1 MAFHRFHLRGKQG
14 ATIDIGLALMAL
26 NLRKLGKYMERKV
39 RKTEKI
45 SSILTI
51 NIKIELIFFL
61 RKNYCPTLSFYEDWQ
76 QNETWEIGLSVT
88 NLINQ
93 EVFDL
98 IEYESSITFNGQE
111 FIIKKMTKNV
121 VGGLV
126 TKQIVATHIYYT
138 IQDGYQYEKV
148 TGTKSI
154 NQLLTHIFKA
164 GNRGFTWEVIDPNKK
179 FLTVQQENFGDGNY
193 LKLINE
199 LLSDYN
205 AVVIPNNKH
214 LMFYPISE
222 YGQKVEEQIRYKYNT
237 DDVTF
242 DIDTYSL
249 KTQIKGY
256 GKLKEGIN
264 TENPKDSDYVFT
276 PITYTSPE
284 SETWGIRIQDPVTDE
299 RYTIS
304 GNMLERLKNDLQ
316 DYPSISGSVTLKWKI
331 NPQKGD
337 YVPFIYEPLNIN
349 TYIQVVGIKTYP
361 AIPNKP
367 PEITLSNTK
376 KTMTAI
382 LANMVK
388 KGVV

>member
-1 MAFHRFHLRGKQG
+1 MD
-14 ATIDIGLALMAL
+14 DII
-26 NLRKLGKYMERKV
+26 V
-39 RKTEKI
+39 RNYEQTKEE
-45 SSILTI
+45 ILVRYD
-51 NIKIELIFFL
+51 KD
-61 RKNYCPTLSFYEDWQ
+61 SFYEDWQ

-222 YGQKVEEQIRYKYNT
+222 YGRKVEEQIRYKYNT
-237 DDVTF
+237 DEVTF

-284 SETWGIRIQDPVTDE
+284 SKTWGIRIQDPVTDE

-316 DYPSISGSVTLKWKI
+316 DYPSISGSVNLKWKI

>member
-1 MAFHRFHLRGKQG
+1 MD
-14 ATIDIGLALMAL
+14 DII
-26 NLRKLGKYMERKV
+26 V
-39 RKTEKI
+39 RNYEQTKKE
-45 SSILTI
+45 ILVGYD
-51 NIKIELIFFL
+51 KD
-61 RKNYCPTLSFYEDWQ
+61 SFYENWQ

-98 IEYESSITFNGQE
+98 IEYESSIIFNGQE
-111 FIIKKMTKNV
+111 FIIKKMTENV

-126 TKQIVATHIYYT
+126 TKQVVATHIYYT

-237 DDVTF
+237 DEVTF

-264 TENPKDSDYVFT
+264 TENPKDSDYVFK

-284 SETWGIRIQDPVTDE
+284 SKTWGIRIQDPVTDE

>member
-1 MAFHRFHLRGKQG
+1 MD
-14 ATIDIGLALMAL
+14 DII
-26 NLRKLGKYMERKV
+26 V
-39 RKTEKI
+39 RNYEQTKEE
-45 SSILTI
+45 ILVRY
-51 NIKIELIFFL
+51 NKD
-61 RKNYCPTLSFYEDWQ
+61 SFYEDWQ

-98 IEYESSITFNGQE
+98 IEYESSIIFNGQE

-199 LLSDYN
+199 ILSDYN

-222 YGQKVEEQIRYKYNT
+222 YGRKVEEQIRYKYNT
-237 DDVTF
+237 DEVTF

-249 KTQIKGY
+249 KTQIKGC

-284 SETWGIRIQDPVTDE
+284 SKTWGIRIQDPVTDE

-316 DYPSISGSVTLKWKI
+316 DYPSVSGSVNLKWKI

>member
-1 MAFHRFHLRGKQG
+1 MD
-14 ATIDIGLALMAL
+14 DII
-26 NLRKLGKYMERKV
+26 V
-39 RKTEKI
+39 RNYEQTKKE
-45 SSILTI
+45 ILVGYD
-51 NIKIELIFFL
+51 KD
-61 RKNYCPTLSFYEDWQ
+61 SFYEDWQ

-98 IEYESSITFNGQE
+98 IEYESSIIFNGQE
-111 FIIKKMTKNV
+111 FIIKKMTENV

-164 GNRGFTWEVIDPNKK
+164 GNRGFTWEIIDPNKK

-205 AVVIPNNKH
+205 AVVIPDNKH

-237 DDVTF
+237 DEVTF

-284 SETWGIRIQDPVTDE
+284 SKKWGIRIQDPINDE
-299 RYTIS
+299 RYTVS
-304 GNMLERLKNDLQ
+304 GNMLDRLKNELQ
-316 DYPSISGSVTLKWKI
+316 DYPSISGSVTLKWGI

-367 PEITLSNTK
+367 PEVTLSNTK
-376 KTMTAI
+376 KTMTAL

-388 KGVV
+388 KGVI

>member
-1 MAFHRFHLRGKQG
+1 MD
-14 ATIDIGLALMAL
+14 DII
-26 NLRKLGKYMERKV
+26 V
-39 RKTEKI
+39 RNYEQTKEE
-45 SSILTI
+45 ILVRYD
-51 NIKIELIFFL
+51 KD
-61 RKNYCPTLSFYEDWQ
+61 SFYEDWQ

-98 IEYESSITFNGQE
+98 IEYESSIIFNGQE

-237 DDVTF
+237 DEVTF

-284 SETWGIRIQDPVTDE
+284 SKTWGIRIQDPVTDE

>member
-1 MAFHRFHLRGKQG
+1 MD
-14 ATIDIGLALMAL
+14 DII
-26 NLRKLGKYMERKV
+26 V
-39 RKTEKI
+39 RNYEQTKEE
-45 SSILTI
+45 ILVRYD
-51 NIKIELIFFL
+51 KD
-61 RKNYCPTLSFYEDWQ
+61 SFYEDWQ

-316 DYPSISGSVTLKWKI
+316 DYPSISGSVTLK
-331 NPQKGD
+331 
-337 YVPFIYEPLNIN
+337 
-349 TYIQVVGIKTYP
+349 
-361 AIPNKP
+361 
-367 PEITLSNTK
+367 
-376 KTMTAI
+376 
-382 LANMVK
+382 
-388 KGVV
+388 

>member
-1 MAFHRFHLRGKQG
+1 MD
-14 ATIDIGLALMAL
+14 DII
-26 NLRKLGKYMERKV
+26 V
-39 RKTEKI
+39 RNYEQTKEE
-45 SSILTI
+45 ILVRYD
-51 NIKIELIFFL
+51 KD
-61 RKNYCPTLSFYEDWQ
+61 SFYEDWQ

-88 NLINQ
+88 SLINQ

-98 IEYESSITFNGQE
+98 IEYESSIIFNGQE
-111 FIIKKMTKNV
+111 FIIKKMTENV

-126 TKQIVATHIYYT
+126 TKQVVATHIYYT

-222 YGQKVEEQIRYKYNT
+222 YGRKVEEQIRYKYNT
-237 DDVTF
+237 DEVTF

-284 SETWGIRIQDPVTDE
+284 SKTWGIRIQDPVTDE

-316 DYPSISGSVTLKWKI
+316 DYPRIAGSVTLKWKI

>member
-1 MAFHRFHLRGKQG
+1 MD
-14 ATIDIGLALMAL
+14 DII
-26 NLRKLGKYMERKV
+26 V
-39 RKTEKI
+39 RNYEQTKEE
-45 SSILTI
+45 ILVRYD
-51 NIKIELIFFL
+51 KD
-61 RKNYCPTLSFYEDWQ
+61 SFYEDWQ

-388 KGVV
+388 RGVV

>member
-1 MAFHRFHLRGKQG
+1 MD
-14 ATIDIGLALMAL
+14 DII
-26 NLRKLGKYMERKV
+26 V
-39 RKTEKI
+39 RNYEQTKKE
-45 SSILTI
+45 ILVGYD
-51 NIKIELIFFL
+51 
-61 RKNYCPTLSFYEDWQ
+61 KNSFYEDWQ
-76 QNETWEIGLSVT
+76 QNETWEIGLSIT

-98 IEYESSITFNGQE
+98 IEYESSIIFNGQE
-111 FIIKKMTKNV
+111 FIIKKMTENV

-164 GNRGFTWEVIDPNKK
+164 GNRGFTWEIIDPNKK

-205 AVVIPNNKH
+205 AVVIPDNKH

-237 DDVTF
+237 DEVTF

-284 SETWGIRIQDPVTDE
+284 SKKWGIRIQDPINDE
-299 RYTIS
+299 RYTVS
-304 GNMLERLKNDLQ
+304 GNMLDRLKNELQ
-316 DYPSISGSVTLKWKI
+316 DYPSISGSVTLKWGI

-367 PEITLSNTK
+367 PEVTLSNTK
-376 KTMTAI
+376 KTMTAL

-388 KGVV
+388 KGVI

>member
-1 MAFHRFHLRGKQG
+1 MD
-14 ATIDIGLALMAL
+14 DII
-26 NLRKLGKYMERKV
+26 V
-39 RKTEKI
+39 RNYEQTKEE
-45 SSILTI
+45 ILVRYD
-51 NIKIELIFFL
+51 KD
-61 RKNYCPTLSFYEDWQ
+61 SFYEDWQ

-164 GNRGFTWEVIDPNKK
+164 VNRGFTWEVIDPNKK

>member
-1 MAFHRFHLRGKQG
+1 MD
-14 ATIDIGLALMAL
+14 DII
-26 NLRKLGKYMERKV
+26 V
-39 RKTEKI
+39 RNYEQTKEE
-45 SSILTI
+45 ILVRYD
-51 NIKIELIFFL
+51 KD
-61 RKNYCPTLSFYEDWQ
+61 SFYEDWQ

-88 NLINQ
+88 SLINQ

-98 IEYESSITFNGQE
+98 IEYESSIIFNGQE
-111 FIIKKMTKNV
+111 FIIKKMTENV

-126 TKQIVATHIYYT
+126 TKQVVATHIYYT

-237 DDVTF
+237 DEVTF

-361 AIPNKP
+361 TIPNKP
-367 PEITLSNTK
+367 PEITLSNKK
-376 KTMTAI
+376 KTVTAI

>member
-1 MAFHRFHLRGKQG
+1 MD
-14 ATIDIGLALMAL
+14 DII
-26 NLRKLGKYMERKV
+26 V
-39 RKTEKI
+39 RNYEQTKEE
-45 SSILTI
+45 ILVRYD
-51 NIKIELIFFL
+51 KD
-61 RKNYCPTLSFYEDWQ
+61 SFYEDWQ

-88 NLINQ
+88 SLINQ

-98 IEYESSITFNGQE
+98 IEYESSIIFNGQE
-111 FIIKKMTKNV
+111 FIIKKMTENV

-126 TKQIVATHIYYT
+126 TKQVVATHIYYT

>member
-1 MAFHRFHLRGKQG
+1 MD
-14 ATIDIGLALMAL
+14 DII
-26 NLRKLGKYMERKV
+26 V
-39 RKTEKI
+39 RNYEQTKKE
-45 SSILTI
+45 ILVGYD
-51 NIKIELIFFL
+51 KD
-61 RKNYCPTLSFYEDWQ
+61 SFYENWQ

-98 IEYESSITFNGQE
+98 IEYESSIIFNGQE
-111 FIIKKMTKNV
+111 FIIKKMTENV

-126 TKQIVATHIYYT
+126 TKQIIATHIYYT

-199 LLSDYN
+199 ILSDYN

>member
-1 MAFHRFHLRGKQG
+1 MD
-14 ATIDIGLALMAL
+14 DII
-26 NLRKLGKYMERKV
+26 V
-39 RKTEKI
+39 RNYEQTKEE
-45 SSILTI
+45 ILVRYD
-51 NIKIELIFFL
+51 KD
-61 RKNYCPTLSFYEDWQ
+61 SFYEDWQ

-337 YVPFIYEPLNIN
+337 YVPFIYEQLNIN

>member
-1 MAFHRFHLRGKQG
+1 MD
-14 ATIDIGLALMAL
+14 DII
-26 NLRKLGKYMERKV
+26 V
-39 RKTEKI
+39 RNYEQTKEE
-45 SSILTI
+45 ILVRYD
-51 NIKIELIFFL
+51 KD
-61 RKNYCPTLSFYEDWQ
+61 SFYEDWQ

-382 LANMVK
+382 LA
-388 KGVV
+388 

>member
-1 MAFHRFHLRGKQG
+1 
-14 ATIDIGLALMAL
+14 
-26 NLRKLGKYMERKV
+26 
-39 RKTEKI
+39 
-45 SSILTI
+45 
-51 NIKIELIFFL
+51 
-61 RKNYCPTLSFYEDWQ
+61 FYEDWQ